1 MSDAPTPD
9 APRSGTTAEVPGS
22 PFILPRF
29 STGFADN
36 SPTII
41 SLQKPQDAEKRVELS
56 NVRGRRLGAY
66 ELIEAIGV
74 GGMAAVIRATDVDLG
89 RIVAVKILPPELA
102 RDADHVSRFKAEAR
116 AAAKLDHENIARI
129 YGCGEEQG
137 LHYIAFE
144 YVEGVTLR
152 ALIDRCG
159 ALPVAE
165 SVRIVLQIADGLAH
179 AAARG
184 VVHRDIKPSNIIVS
198 PTGRAKIVDMGLARH
213 LDGGMDGVTQSGVT
227 LGSFDYISPEQ
238 ALEPRAA
245 DERSDIYSLGCTLY
259 HVLTGQPPVPD
270 GTAAKK
276 LQHHQSV
283 APADPRTLNPRVPDS
298 VVAVIGRMMAKDPA
312 ERYQRTEQLV
322 DDLRMLS
329 RSLESTNDPSELPQ
343 PLWAESH
350 SAPTPSR
357 IPWMTAVAAVLG
369 VTTIVAVLEMVQ
381 PASGPGFRI
390 VPLEPPAPLAA
401 SGESPADGVNMVG
414 SERVAAKPPD
424 RAHQPETVYVAETA
438 NELRD
443 LFSKSDAVL
452 RIRLT
457 ALHYDLTSSNGIAP
471 AGLIFRG
478 KRLELEPEDPT
489 RVVTFQF
496 TPGQQERA
504 LLSLAERDGAAT
516 EVQIRGVRFQ
526 CDSADSNSPIVAI
539 AGSRV
544 RQLNL
549 ERCAFRLPDS
559 ADISRGS
566 TALAVHDG
574 DAEGSPA
581 VRLSECLFVRGAHA
595 IQLAGRG
602 TLTAVNCAFGP
613 HRALVHLRGTSRDT
627 VVRFEHCSA
636 LMDNTAAVLL
646 EDSAAARI
654 AAGHC
659 LFSRPQIET
668 TDEPAGDAV
677 LIRQIGAKTGH
688 VTYRVLIASDG
699 NEQRNA
705 YHNLSAIWSDETSGG
720 TIPATTLDQAR
731 LRPAFDDHDAL
742 ELSQV
747 PWLDAKPLSRLLA
760 GDERAAFAVN
770 PKLAAL
776 RLPRAPQSGTLGVQ
790 RNVWG
795 PTYVR
800 LEPLGN
806 PAGVADGPIH

>member
-9 APRSGTTAEVPGS
+9 APRPGS
-22 PFILPRF
+22 TAQVFGPFILPRF
-29 STGFADN
+29 SSGFSDN

-41 SLQKPQDAEKRVELS
+41 SMPKPPDAEHRAELG
-56 NVRGRRLGAY
+56 NIRGRRLGPY
-66 ELIEAIGV
+66 ELIEPIGV
-74 GGMAAVIRATDVDLG
+74 GGMAAVLRATDVDLA
-89 RIVAVKILPPELA
+89 RMVAVKILPPELA
-102 RDADHVSRFKAEAR
+102 RDADHVARFKAEAR
-116 AAAKLDHENIARI
+116 AAAKLDHENIARV

-137 LHYIAFE
+137 LNYIAFE

-165 SVRIVLQIADGLAH
+165 AVQIVLQIADGLAH

-198 PTGRAKIVDMGLARH
+198 PAGRAKIVDMGLARH
-213 LDGGMDGVTQSGVT
+213 LDGAMEGVTQSGVT

-259 HVLTGQPPVPD
+259 HTLTGQPPVPD

-322 DDLRMLS
+322 DDLRILA
-329 RSLESTNDPSELPQ
+329 RSLESASDPADRPQ
-343 PLWAESH
+343 PLWAESR
-350 SAPTPSR
+350 SASSASR
-357 IPWMTAVAAVLG
+357 IPMMTAVAAVLG
-369 VTTIVAVLEMVQ
+369 VTTIVAILEMVR
-381 PASGPGFRI
+381 PPSGPGFRI
-390 VPLEPPAPLAA
+390 IPHELPAPLAA
-401 SGESPADGVNMVG
+401 SSESPSDGGKLVG
-414 SERVAAKPPD
+414 SERVVAKPPD
-424 RAHQPETVYVAETA
+424 PAHPPETVYVAATA

-457 ALHYDLTSSNGIAP
+457 ALHYDLTSSDGIAP
-471 AGLIFRG
+471 AGLVFRG

-489 RVVTFQF
+489 RLVTFQF
-496 TPGQQERA
+496 SPGQQDRA
-504 LLSLAERDGAAT
+504 LLTLAERDGIAA

-526 CDSADSNSPIVAI
+526 CDSTAGNSSIVAI
-539 AGSRV
+539 AGNHV
-544 RQLNL
+544 RQLSL
-549 ERCAFRLPDS
+549 ERCAFSLPDS
-559 ADISRGS
+559 ADFSRGS
-566 TALAVHDG
+566 TALAVRIR
-574 DAEGSPA
+574 DADWSPA
-581 VRLSECLFVRGAHA
+581 VRLNECLFVGGAQA
-595 IQLAGRG
+595 IQFAGRG

-627 VVRFEHCSA
+627 VVRFESCSA
-636 LMDNTAAVLL
+636 LMDNTAVVLL

-659 LFSRPQIET
+659 VFSRPQIET
-668 TDEPAGDAV
+668 TDEPAGD
-677 LIRQIGAKTGH
+677 
-688 VTYRVLIASDG
+688 
-699 NEQRNA
+699 
-705 YHNLSAIWSDETSGG
+705 HNLTAIWTDETPGG

-731 LRPAFDDHDAL
+731 LRPTFDDHDAL

-806 PAGVADGPIH
+806 PANAADGPIH